1 MDINHTGIQ
10 EPKGFDDH
18 FNNGYPITEPENNEI
33 DVPYYESDNE
43 SETSQVENYDTE
55 SDYASSDDSIVSKRI
70 IMKFH
75 RNRPNYKNI
84 LCVETDFLPE

>member
-10 EPKGFDDH
+10 EPKGLDDD
-18 FNNGYPITEPENNEI
+18 FNNGYPITELENNEI

-70 IMKFH
+70 MKFH